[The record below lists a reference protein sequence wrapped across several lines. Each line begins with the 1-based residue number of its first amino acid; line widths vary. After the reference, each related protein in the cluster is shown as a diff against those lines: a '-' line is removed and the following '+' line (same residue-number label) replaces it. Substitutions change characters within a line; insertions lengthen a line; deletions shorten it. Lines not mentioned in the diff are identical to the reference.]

1 MLIIT
6 YISVCILFLVSF
18 YMFIGL
24 LEVSGR
30 QIVLFQ
36 QNGKKAFTPGA
47 GMTLLIALLLSMA
60 AMILLQQTNIVHF
73 AFPNIIVRV
82 GSWVCMIVFFI
93 RVIGEFHYFGIFKR
107 KRYPIC

>member
-36 QNGKKAFTPGA
+36 QKWEKGVYTRCRND
-47 GMTLLIALLLSMA
+47 IAHCVIIKYGSDDF
-60 AMILLQQTNIVHF
+60 ITTNKYCSFCI
-73 AFPNIIVRV
+73 
-82 GSWVCMIVFFI
+82 S
-93 RVIGEFHYFGIFKR
+93 
-107 KRYPIC
+107 